1 MRAGAQLIELDAP
14 LSLLMA
20 RAKAERPPH
29 IWQTLARWW
38 DEPEE

>member
-1 MRAGAQLIELDAP
+1 MDV
-14 LSLLMA
+14 LMA

-29 IWQTLARWW
+29 IWQTLAHWW